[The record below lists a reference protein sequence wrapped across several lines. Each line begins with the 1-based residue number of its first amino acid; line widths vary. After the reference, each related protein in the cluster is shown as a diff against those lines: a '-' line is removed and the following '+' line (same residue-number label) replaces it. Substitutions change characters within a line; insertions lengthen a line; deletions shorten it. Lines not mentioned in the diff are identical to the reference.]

1 MGFAR
6 KYPNGSQSRRATER
20 GYWKATGKER
30 NVKSGSVVIGTKRT
44 LVFHTG
50 RAPKG
55 ERTEW
60 IMHEYCM
67 DGKSQ
72 DSLVVCRLR
81 RNVEFRP
88 NDNSN
93 RSSLNR
99 RQLSVSEGGL
109 DRAGTSEGEKTAEC
123 SRKCSSSHDSHS
135 IEQLDSASESEQKL
149 SNEALLAESSSRPQ
163 DSDNQD
169 DFYADILKDDIV
181 KLDET
186 SLSAILEFP
195 VIASKPE
202 AQIEVQQPP
211 ELIASQSL
219 PLQSIP
225 MQGTANRRIKLDKK
239 THDVSNAK
247 TSEESPKCVLDF
259 FSVRRGNQ
267 KLISRIFIILS
278 LLVLLLSLLGGFQ
291 QVKRI
296 TYGALYRALWN

>member
-1 MGFAR
+1 M
-6 KYPNGSQSRRATER
+6 
-20 GYWKATGKER
+20 
-30 NVKSGSVVIGTKRT
+30 
-44 LVFHTG
+44 
-50 RAPKG
+50 
-55 ERTEW
+55 
-60 IMHEYCM
+60 
-67 DGKSQ
+67 
-72 DSLVVCRLR
+72 
-81 RNVEFRP
+81 
-88 NDNSN
+88 
-93 RSSLNR
+93 
-99 RQLSVSEGGL
+99 
-109 DRAGTSEGEKTAEC
+109 
-123 SRKCSSSHDSHS
+123 
-135 IEQLDSASESEQKL
+135 
-149 SNEALLAESSSRPQ
+149 
-163 DSDNQD
+163 
-169 DFYADILKDDIV
+169 
-181 KLDET
+181 
-186 SLSAILEFP
+186 SAILEFP